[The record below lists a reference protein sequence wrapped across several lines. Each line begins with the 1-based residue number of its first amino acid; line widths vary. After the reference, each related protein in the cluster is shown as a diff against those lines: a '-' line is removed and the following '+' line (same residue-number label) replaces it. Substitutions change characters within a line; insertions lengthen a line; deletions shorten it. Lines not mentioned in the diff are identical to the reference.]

1 MIKYNAHSAEGK
13 LVIPPGGDTSPPPG
27 RRKLFVS
34 PTHIFI
40 HLPIYFYQDWSD
52 TYFCY
57 NNILSLFI
65 LLLLMFHLWPLGA
78 LSGWLWCPFGMPHV
92 IVFFLFSL
100 AIPCFLSFLDP
111 LGSSCISCPRPRMRH
126 FPQGA
131 IRPVLNVARKWNM
144 PNQFI
149 FHRVSFLW
157 NGFLGKHLGCRKIPH
172 SGTWFVFPYF
182 QWRPHSDFNACL
194 STSAFM
200 FSH

>member
-1 MIKYNAHSAEGK
+1 MRMLISINARLLHYKFSLSPYFILCKLVIKYNAHSAEGK

-92 IVFFLFSL
+92 IVFFLFFFSNSL
-100 AIPCFLSFLDP
+100 FSVIPRSSRLILYFLSQTKNETFP
-111 LGSSCISCPRPRMRH
+111 PRSH
-126 FPQGA
+126 KA
-131 IRPVLNVARKWNM
+131 
-144 PNQFI
+144 
-149 FHRVSFLW
+149 SFKC
-157 NGFLGKHLGCRKIPH
+157 G
-172 SGTWFVFPYF
+172 
-182 QWRPHSDFNACL
+182 
-194 STSAFM
+194 
-200 FSH
+200 